1 MSKKAS
7 TVDKVLDVKEYFNIT
22 FDKNVEHDLYLKL
35 SAKNALIKRG
45 YEPDISWVKQ
55 FQCDEHINETGK
67 IGLEEVVI
75 LCKCFD
81 PDTQQTIYN
90 HIEELKKVIRK
101 EEIKEKISYI
111 LITITSIFFVLMTIY
126 GTYTFFAKVIDYI
139 TGILIAGGT
148 I

>member
-1 MSKKAS
+1 MGKKSS
-7 TVDKVLDVKEYFNIT
+7 TVDKAIDTKEYFNIV
-22 FDKNVEHDLYLKL
+22 FDENVRHDPYLKL

-45 YEPDISWVKQ
+45 YEPDISGVKQ

-90 HIEELKKVIRK
+90 HIEELKKVIIK
-101 EEIKEKISYI
+101 EEKKEKIGDI
-111 LITITSIFFVLMTIY
+111 IITITSVFFIIMAMY
-126 GTYTFFAKVIDYI
+126 GTYIFFAKVIEYI
-139 TGILIAGGT
+139 IGILTAGGT

>member
-1 MSKKAS
+1 MGKKSS
-7 TVDKVLDVKEYFNIT
+7 TVDRAIDTKEYFNIV
-22 FDKNVEHDLYLKL
+22 FDENVRHDPYLKL

-45 YEPDISWVKQ
+45 YEPDISGVKQ
-55 FQCDEHINETGK
+55 FQCDEHINENGK

-101 EEIKEKISYI
+101 EEMKEKISDT
-111 LITITSIFFVLMTIY
+111 LIAIAYVFFALMAIY
-126 GTYTFFAKVIDYI
+126 GTYTFFAKVIEYI
-139 TGILIAGGT
+139 IGIL
-148 I
+148 

>member
-1 MSKKAS
+1 MGKKAS
-7 TVDKVLDVKEYFNIT
+7 KVDKAMDVNEYFNIV
-22 FDKNVEHDLYLKL
+22 FDKYTRNDPYLKL

-45 YEPDISWVKQ
+45 YEPDISGVKQ
-55 FQCDEHINETGK
+55 FQCDEHIIETGK

-81 PDTQQTIYN
+81 PVTQQIIYN

-101 EEIKEKISYI
+101 EEKKEKIGNI